1 MFIPHKS
8 ECPDR
13 GAVRSPGF
21 ERHMLIWLEDAGW
34 RAVQGAALKEH
45 KPALKL
51 WEGQDWPAVVRRMD
65 IGTGEDEICLGLPL
79 PPDEDTGEKVR
90 VAMRVHVGYINRAA
104 PAVDLRAALRC
115 SGPWR
120 ERLAALERDAA
131 GLGLRVY
138 GSLAMQAL
146 TGLLYVSQTSDV
158 DVLFHP
164 SSRAQ
169 LDAGM
174 ALLSRHASQLPL
186 DGEIVFPGGQAVSWK
201 EWRMA
206 MAHPAKVIVKELQS
220 VRLADTAS
228 LLATLEDA

>member
-1 MFIPHKS
+1 MYVQPES
-8 ECPDR
+8 
-13 GAVRSPGF
+13 GF
-21 ERHMLIWLEDAGW
+21 ERHMLVWLGEDGW
-34 RAVQGAALKEH
+34 RAVQRAAREQH

-65 IGTGEDEICLGLPL
+65 IDARDDEVCLGLPL
-79 PPDEDTGEKVR
+79 PPDEDSGEKVR
-90 VAMRVHVGYINRAA
+90 VSIRAQVAHISRAA
-104 PAVDLRAALRC
+104 PAVDLRAALRS

-120 ERLAALERDAA
+120 ERLAALDIDAA
-131 GLGLRVY
+131 GMGLRVY

-158 DVLFHP
+158 DVLFYP
-164 SSRAQ
+164 ASRKQ
-169 LDAGM
+169 LDDGM
-174 ALLSRHASQLPL
+174 EVLSRHATRLPL

-206 MAHPAKVIVKELQS
+206 MAHPAKVIVKELRS

-228 LLATLEDA
+228 LLATLEGA